1 VSKYKISGGNQG
13 SVGDNARAKN
23 FTQNAVFMRELT
35 DLTAELTKRAR
46 TPEQLE
52 AARQIADAEAAAKTG
67 DSSTV
72 RKKLKA
78 AGAWALGVAKEVG
91 TDVVAKVISQQLGA

>member
-1 VSKYKISGGNQG
+1 MSKYSISGGNQG
-13 SVGDNARAKN
+13 VVGDNARAEN
-23 FTQNAVFMRELT
+23 FTQNAVFIRELS
-35 DLTAELTKRAR
+35 DLTAELAKRAR

-52 AARQIADAEAAAKTG
+52 AARQIADAEAIAKTG
-67 DSSTV
+67 DSSAV